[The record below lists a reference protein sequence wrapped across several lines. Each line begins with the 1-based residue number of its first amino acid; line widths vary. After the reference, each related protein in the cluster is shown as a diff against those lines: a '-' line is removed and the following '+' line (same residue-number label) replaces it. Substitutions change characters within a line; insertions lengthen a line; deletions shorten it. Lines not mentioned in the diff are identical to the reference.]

1 MYSHHYAM
9 ALHRERQQEL
19 ADASEGRRRTSAT
32 RPKPRRKLR

>member
-9 ALHRERQQEL
+9 ALHRERQHDL